1 MSKSK
6 LPQSRKSLDGE
17 WQDLGYSLMIVVGH
31 QMETKTVRKV
41 KENYRKRFKD
51 FLKRRVT

>member
-1 MSKSK
+1 MPKSK
-6 LPQSRKSLDGE
+6 LPLSSKSLDGE